1 MISSLKQTVQKVS
14 KLNFAACQNFS
25 YIPDQY
31 SRFFMVKYNL
41 VEDFRYKRVA
51 QDSSHLEKVKDLE
64 EKGNILFG
72 GNAVNNDSAFFLF
85 YANDESLP
93 YDFIKSDPYYVNGLV
108 QSYTIAEVE
117 IPKRQDQKELT
128 TQAKYN

>member
-1 MISSLKQTVQKVS
+1 MISSLKQAVQKAS
-14 KLNFAACQNFS
+14 KLNFATFKNFS

-41 VEDFRYKRVA
+41 VEDFGYKRVA
-51 QDSSHLEKVKDLE
+51 QDSNHLEKVRDLE

-72 GNAVNNDSAFFLF
+72 GNSVNNDSAFFLF
-85 YANDESLP
+85 YANDERLP
-93 YDFIKSDPYYVNGLV
+93 YDFIKSDPYYLNGLV
-108 QSYTIAEVE
+108 QSYTITEVE
-117 IPKRQDQKELT
+117 IPKRSDQKEIT

>member
-1 MISSLKQTVQKVS
+1 MISLFKQTTQKAS
-14 KLNFAACQNFS
+14 KLNFAALKSFS
-25 YIPDQY
+25 YVPDQY

-41 VEDFRYKRVA
+41 VENFGYKRVA
-51 QDSSHLEKVKDLE
+51 QDTNHLQKVRDLE

-85 YANDESLP
+85 YANDERLP
-93 YDFIKSDPYYVNGLV
+93 YDFIKSDPYYLNGLV
-108 QSYTIAEVE
+108 QSYTITEVE
-117 IPKRQDQKELT
+117 IPKRSDQKEIT